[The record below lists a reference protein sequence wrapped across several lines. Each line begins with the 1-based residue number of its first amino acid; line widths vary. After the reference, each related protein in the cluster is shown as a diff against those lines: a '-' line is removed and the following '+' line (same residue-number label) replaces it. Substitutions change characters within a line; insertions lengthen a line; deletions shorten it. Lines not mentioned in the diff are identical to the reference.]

1 MRFNIMRIK
10 TLFIICLSV
19 FLASCSTGYR
29 PLNDSGGYWDER
41 IEPTSNKFNVG
52 YDGNK
57 WHSDPV
63 NRKARVIDLALLR
76 SAEVALENGFKY
88 FIISD
93 SKAYIEK
100 TDLLQGSIPSNTTAS
115 RLQRRNASV
124 TYQVKASFST
134 VNYIDIEKDSLTNN
148 VMQTGEFKGYPLYK
162 ADLVIYTVLKK
173 YNMNNDAISPMI
185 ERYGSVSVPTSN
197 QTIQT
202 IDMVPTNP
210 K

>member
-1 MRFNIMRIK
+1 MRFNKIVVI
-10 TLFIICLSV
+10 FLSI
-19 FLASCSTGYR
+19 FLTSCSTGYR

-41 IEPTSNKFNVG
+41 IESTSNKFKIG

-63 NRKARVIDLALLR
+63 NRKERVIDLALLR

-88 FIISD
+88 FVISD
-93 SKAYIEK
+93 SAAYTEK

-115 RLQRRNASV
+115 RLQRRNTSV

-134 VNYIDIEKDSLTNN
+134 VNYVDIDKDSLTNN
-148 VMQTGEFKGYPLYK
+148 VMQSGEFKGYPLYQ

-185 ERYGSVSVPTSN
+185 ERYGSVSVPTSH
-197 QTIQT
+197 QMIET

>member
-1 MRFNIMRIK
+1 MRFNTIIV
-10 TLFIICLSV
+10 ICLSI

-29 PLNDSGGYWDER
+29 PLNDSGGYWDEK
-41 IEPTSNKFNVG
+41 IESTSNKFKIG

-63 NRKARVIDLALLR
+63 NRKERVIDLALLR

-88 FIISD
+88 FVISD
-93 SKAYIEK
+93 SAAYTEK

-115 RLQRRNASV
+115 RLQRRNTSV

-134 VNYIDIEKDSLTNN
+134 VNYVDIDKDSLTNN
-148 VMQTGEFKGYPLYK
+148 VMQSGEFKGYPLYQ

-185 ERYGSVSVPTSN
+185 ERYGSVSVPASH
-197 QTIQT
+197 QMIET

>member
-1 MRFNIMRIK
+1 MRFNTIIV
-10 TLFIICLSV
+10 ICLSI
-19 FLASCSTGYR
+19 FLSSCSTGYR

-41 IEPTSNKFNVG
+41 IETTSNQFKIG

-63 NRKARVIDLALLR
+63 NRKERVIDLALLR

-88 FIISD
+88 FIIND
-93 SKAYIEK
+93 SSTYTEK

-115 RLQRRNASV
+115 RLQRRNTSV

-134 VNYIDIEKDSLTNN
+134 VNYVDIDKDSLTNN
-148 VMQTGEFKGYPLYK
+148 VMQSGEFKGYPLYQ

-185 ERYGSVSVPTSN
+185 ERYGSVSVPTSH
-197 QTIQT
+197 QMIET

>member
-1 MRFNIMRIK
+1 MRFNTI
-10 TLFIICLSV
+10 FVICLSILLV
-19 FLASCSTGYR
+19 SCSTGYR

-41 IEPTSNKFNVG
+41 IGSTSNRFKIG

-57 WHSDPV
+57 WHSDPI
-63 NRKARVIDLALLR
+63 NRKERVIDLALLR

-93 SKAYIEK
+93 SQAYTE
-100 TDLLQGSIPSNTTAS
+100 TTSLLQGSIPSNTTAS
-115 RLQRRNASV
+115 RLQRRNTSV

-134 VNYIDIEKDSLTNN
+134 VNYVDIDKDSLTNN
-148 VMQTGEFKGYPLYK
+148 VMQTGEFKGYALYK

-173 YNMNNDAISPMI
+173 YNMSNNAVSPMI
-185 ERYGSVSVPTSN
+185 ERYGYVSVPTSH
-197 QTIQT
+197 QTIET

>member
-1 MRFNIMRIK
+1 MRFNKIVVI
-10 TLFIICLSV
+10 FLSI

-29 PLNDSGGYWDER
+29 PLNDSGGYWDEK
-41 IEPTSNKFNVG
+41 IESTSNKFKIG

-63 NRKARVIDLALLR
+63 NRKERVIDLALLR

-88 FIISD
+88 FVISD
-93 SKAYIEK
+93 SAAYTEK

-115 RLQRRNASV
+115 RLQRRNTSV

-134 VNYIDIEKDSLTNN
+134 VNYVDIDKDSLTNN
-148 VMQTGEFKGYPLYK
+148 VMQSGEFKGYPLYQ

-185 ERYGSVSVPTSN
+185 ERYGSVSVPASH
-197 QTIQT
+197 QMIET

>member
-1 MRFNIMRIK
+1 MRIK

-41 IEPTSNKFNVG
+41 IESTSNRFKIG

-63 NRKARVIDLALLR
+63 NRKERVIDLALLR

-93 SKAYIEK
+93 SKAYTEK

-115 RLQRRNASV
+115 RLQRRNTSV
-124 TYQVKASFST
+124 THQVKASFST
-134 VNYIDIEKDSLTNN
+134 VNYVDIDKDSLDTN
-148 VMQTGEFKGYPLYK
+148 VIQTGEFKGYALYK

-173 YNMNNDAISPMI
+173 YNMSNNKLSPNIESYGPISIPSSRQAQAM
-185 ERYGSVSVPTSN
+185 E
-197 QTIQT
+197 TIR
-202 IDMVPTNP
+202 VPTNP

>member
-1 MRFNIMRIK
+1 MRFNKIVVI
-10 TLFIICLSV
+10 FLSI

-29 PLNDSGGYWDER
+29 PLNDSGGYWDEK
-41 IEPTSNKFNVG
+41 IESTSNKFKIG

-63 NRKARVIDLALLR
+63 NRKERVIDLALLR

-88 FIISD
+88 FVISD
-93 SKAYIEK
+93 SAAYTEK

-115 RLQRRNASV
+115 RLQRRNTSV

-134 VNYIDIEKDSLTNN
+134 VNYVDIDKDSLTNN
-148 VMQTGEFKGYPLYK
+148 VIQSGEFKGYPLYQ

-185 ERYGSVSVPTSN
+185 ERYGSVSVPTSH
-197 QTIQT
+197 QMIET

>member
-1 MRFNIMRIK
+1 MRFNKIVVI
-10 TLFIICLSV
+10 FLSI

-41 IEPTSNKFNVG
+41 IESTSNKFKIG

-63 NRKARVIDLALLR
+63 NRKERVIDLALLR

-88 FIISD
+88 FVISD
-93 SKAYIEK
+93 SAAYTEK

-115 RLQRRNASV
+115 RLQRRNTSV

-134 VNYIDIEKDSLTNN
+134 VNYVDIDKDSLTNN
-148 VMQTGEFKGYPLYK
+148 VMQSGEFKGYPLYQ

-185 ERYGSVSVPTSN
+185 ERYGSVSVPTSH
-197 QTIQT
+197 QMIET

>member
-1 MRFNIMRIK
+1 MRFNKIVVI
-10 TLFIICLSV
+10 FLSI

-29 PLNDSGGYWDER
+29 SLNDSGGYWDEK
-41 IEPTSNKFNVG
+41 IESTSNKYKIG

-63 NRKARVIDLALLR
+63 NRKERVIDLALLR

-93 SKAYIEK
+93 SAAYTEK

-115 RLQRRNASV
+115 RLQRRNTSV

-134 VNYIDIEKDSLTNN
+134 VNYVDIDKDSLTNN
-148 VMQTGEFKGYPLYK
+148 VIQSAEFKGFPLYQ

-185 ERYGSVSVPTSN
+185 ERNGSVSVPASH
-197 QTIQT
+197 QMIET

>member
-1 MRFNIMRIK
+1 MRFNKIVVI
-10 TLFIICLSV
+10 FLSI

-41 IEPTSNKFNVG
+41 IESTSNKFKIG

-63 NRKARVIDLALLR
+63 NRKERVIDLALLR

-88 FIISD
+88 FVISD
-93 SKAYIEK
+93 SAAYTEK

-115 RLQRRNASV
+115 RLQRRNTSV

-134 VNYIDIEKDSLTNN
+134 VNYVDIDKDSLTNN
-148 VMQTGEFKGYPLYK
+148 VIQSGEFKGYPLYQ

-185 ERYGSVSVPTSN
+185 ERYGSVSVPTSH
-197 QTIQT
+197 QMIET

>member
-1 MRFNIMRIK
+1 MRFNKIVVI
-10 TLFIICLSV
+10 FLSI

-41 IEPTSNKFNVG
+41 IESTSNKFKIG

-63 NRKARVIDLALLR
+63 NRKERVIDLALLR

-88 FIISD
+88 FVISD
-93 SKAYIEK
+93 SVAYTEK

-115 RLQRRNASV
+115 RLQRRNTSV

-134 VNYIDIEKDSLTNN
+134 VNYVDIDKDSLTNN
-148 VMQTGEFKGYPLYK
+148 VMQSGEFKGYPLYQ

-185 ERYGSVSVPTSN
+185 ERYGSVSVPTSH
-197 QTIQT
+197 QMIET

>member
-1 MRFNIMRIK
+1 MRFNKIVVI
-10 TLFIICLSV
+10 FLSI

-29 PLNDSGGYWDER
+29 SLNDSGGYWDER
-41 IEPTSNKFNVG
+41 IESTSNKFKIG

-63 NRKARVIDLALLR
+63 NRKERVIDLALLR

-93 SKAYIEK
+93 STAYTEK

-115 RLQRRNASV
+115 RLQRRNTSV

-134 VNYIDIEKDSLTNN
+134 VNYVDIDKDSLTNN
-148 VMQTGEFKGYPLYK
+148 VMQSGEFKGYPLYQ

-185 ERYGSVSVPTSN
+185 ERYGSVSVPTSH
-197 QTIQT
+197 QMIET

>member
-1 MRFNIMRIK
+1 MWSK
-10 TLFIICLSV
+10 TLVFLCLSV
-19 FLASCSTGYR
+19 FLASCSTSYR

-41 IEPTSNKFNVG
+41 IESTSNKFKIG

-63 NRKARVIDLALLR
+63 NRKERVIDLALLR
-76 SAEVALENGFKY
+76 SAEIALENGFKY

-93 SKAYIEK
+93 SKAYTEK

-115 RLQRRNASV
+115 RLQRRNTSV

-134 VNYIDIEKDSLTNN
+134 VNYVDIDKDSLTNN
-148 VMQTGEFKGYPLYK
+148 VIQSGEFKGYPLYQ

-185 ERYGSVSVPTSN
+185 ERYGSVSVPTSH
-197 QTIQT
+197 QMIET

>member
-1 MRFNIMRIK
+1 MRFNKIVVI
-10 TLFIICLSV
+10 FLSI

-29 PLNDSGGYWDER
+29 PLNDSGGYWDEK
-41 IEPTSNKFNVG
+41 IESTSNKFKIG

-63 NRKARVIDLALLR
+63 NRKERVIDLALLR

-88 FIISD
+88 FVISD
-93 SKAYIEK
+93 SAAYTEK

-115 RLQRRNASV
+115 RLQRRNTSV

-134 VNYIDIEKDSLTNN
+134 VNYVDIDKDSLTNN
-148 VMQTGEFKGYPLYK
+148 VMQSGEFKGYPLYQ

-185 ERYGSVSVPTSN
+185 ERYGSVSVPTSH
-197 QTIQT
+197 QMIET

>member
-1 MRFNIMRIK
+1 MRFNKIVVI
-10 TLFIICLSV
+10 FLSI

-29 PLNDSGGYWDER
+29 PLNDSGGYWDEK
-41 IEPTSNKFNVG
+41 IESTSNKFKIG

-63 NRKARVIDLALLR
+63 NRKERVIDLALLR

-93 SKAYIEK
+93 STAYTEK

-115 RLQRRNASV
+115 RLQRRNTSV

-134 VNYIDIEKDSLTNN
+134 VNYVDIDKDSLTNN
-148 VMQTGEFKGYPLYK
+148 VMQSGEFKGYPLYQ

-185 ERYGSVSVPTSN
+185 ERYGSVSVPTSH
-197 QTIQT
+197 QMIET

>member
-1 MRFNIMRIK
+1 MRFNTIVV
-10 TLFIICLSV
+10 ICLSILLV
-19 FLASCSTGYR
+19 SCSTGYR

-41 IEPTSNKFNVG
+41 IGSTSNRFKIG

-57 WHSDPV
+57 WHSDPA
-63 NRKARVIDLALLR
+63 NRKERVIDLALLR

-93 SKAYIEK
+93 SQAYTE
-100 TDLLQGSIPSNTTAS
+100 TTSLLQGSIPSNTTAS
-115 RLQRRNASV
+115 RLQRRNTSV

-134 VNYIDIEKDSLTNN
+134 VNYADVDKDSLTNN
-148 VMQTGEFKGYPLYK
+148 VMQTGEFKGYALYK

-173 YNMNNDAISPMI
+173 YNMSNNAVSPMI
-185 ERYGSVSVPTSN
+185 ERYGYVSVPTSN

>member
-1 MRFNIMRIK
+1 MWSK
-10 TLFIICLSV
+10 TLVFLCLSV
-19 FLASCSTGYR
+19 FLASCSTSYR

-41 IEPTSNKFNVG
+41 IESTSNKFKIG

-63 NRKARVIDLALLR
+63 NRKERVIDLALLR

-93 SKAYIEK
+93 SAAYTEK

-115 RLQRRNASV
+115 RLQRRNTSV

-134 VNYIDIEKDSLTNN
+134 VNYVDIDKDSLTNN
-148 VMQTGEFKGYPLYK
+148 VMQTGEYKGYALYK
-162 ADLVIYTVLKK
+162 ADLVIYTVHKK
-173 YNMNNDAISPMI
+173 YNMNNDALSPMA
-185 ERYGSVSVPTSN
+185 ERYGYDSVPTSN

>member
-1 MRFNIMRIK
+1 MRFK
-10 TLFIICLSV
+10 TLLIVCLSI

-29 PLNDSGGYWDER
+29 PLNDSGGYWNER
-41 IEPTSNKFNVG
+41 IESTSNKFKIG

-57 WHSDPV
+57 WHSDPI
-63 NRKARVIDLALLR
+63 NRKERVIDLALLR

-88 FIISD
+88 FIITD
-93 SKAYIEK
+93 SKAYTEK

-115 RLQRRNASV
+115 RLKRRNTSV

-134 VNYIDIEKDSLTNN
+134 VNYVDVDKDSLTNN
-148 VMQTGEFKGYPLYK
+148 VMQTGEFKGYALYK

-173 YNMNNDAISPMI
+173 YNMSNNALSPII
-185 ERYGSVSVPTSN
+185 ERYGSVSAPTSN
-197 QTIQT
+197 QTIET

>member
-1 MRFNIMRIK
+1 MRFNTIVV
-10 TLFIICLSV
+10 LCLSV
-19 FLASCSTGYR
+19 LLVSCSTGYR
-29 PLNDSGGYWDER
+29 PLNDSGGYWDEK
-41 IEPTSNKFNVG
+41 IESTSNRFKIG

-57 WHSDPV
+57 WHSDPI
-63 NRKARVIDLALLR
+63 NRKERVIDLALLR

-93 SKAYIEK
+93 SQAYTE
-100 TDLLQGSIPSNTTAS
+100 TTSLLQGSIPSNTTAS
-115 RLQRRNASV
+115 RLQRRNTSV
-124 TYQVKASFST
+124 TYQVKASFLT
-134 VNYIDIEKDSLTNN
+134 VNYADVDKNSLTNN
-148 VMQTGEFKGYPLYK
+148 VMQTGEFKGYALYK

-173 YNMNNDAISPMI
+173 YNMSNNAVSPMI
-185 ERYGSVSVPTSN
+185 ERYGYVSVPTSN

>member
-1 MRFNIMRIK
+1 MRFNTIVVM
-10 TLFIICLSV
+10 CLSV
-19 FLASCSTGYR
+19 FLVSCSTNYR

-41 IEPTSNKFNVG
+41 IESTSNRFKIG

-57 WHSDPV
+57 WHSDPI
-63 NRKARVIDLALLR
+63 NRKERVIDLALLR

-93 SKAYIEK
+93 SSAYTEK

-115 RLQRRNASV
+115 RLQRRNTSV
-124 TYQVKASFST
+124 TYQIKASFST
-134 VNYIDIEKDSLTNN
+134 VNYIDIDKDSLTNN
-148 VMQTGEFKGYPLYK
+148 VMQTGDFKGYALYK

-173 YNMNNDAISPMI
+173 YNMSNDALSPMI
-185 ERYGSVSVPTSN
+185 EKYESVSVPKSN
-197 QTIQT
+197 QT
-202 IDMVPTNP
+202 TNAWDRFPAKP

>member
-1 MRFNIMRIK
+1 MPFNKIVVI
-10 TLFIICLSV
+10 FLSI

-41 IEPTSNKFNVG
+41 IESTSNKFKIG

-63 NRKARVIDLALLR
+63 NRKERVIDLALLR

-88 FIISD
+88 FIVSD
-93 SKAYIEK
+93 STAYTEK

-115 RLQRRNASV
+115 RLQRRNTSV

-134 VNYIDIEKDSLTNN
+134 VNYVDIDKDSLTNN
-148 VMQTGEFKGYPLYK
+148 VMQSGEFKGYPLYQ

-185 ERYGSVSVPTSN
+185 ERYGSVSVPTSH
-197 QTIQT
+197 QMIET

>member
-1 MRFNIMRIK
+1 MRFNKIVVI
-10 TLFIICLSV
+10 FLSI
-19 FLASCSTGYR
+19 FLASCSTGYW

-41 IEPTSNKFNVG
+41 IETTSNRFKIG

-63 NRKARVIDLALLR
+63 NRKERVIDLALLR

-88 FIISD
+88 FVISD
-93 SKAYIEK
+93 SAAYTEK

-115 RLQRRNASV
+115 RLQRRNTSV

-134 VNYIDIEKDSLTNN
+134 VNYVDIDKDSLTNN
-148 VMQTGEFKGYPLYK
+148 VMQSGEFKGYPLYQ

-185 ERYGSVSVPTSN
+185 ERYGSVSVPTSH
-197 QTIQT
+197 QMIET

>member
-1 MRFNIMRIK
+1 MRFNTIVV
-10 TLFIICLSV
+10 ICLTI
-19 FLASCSTGYR
+19 LLISCSTGYR

-41 IEPTSNKFNVG
+41 IESTSNRFKIG

-57 WHSDPV
+57 WHSDPA
-63 NRKARVIDLALLR
+63 NRKERVIDLALLR

-93 SKAYIEK
+93 SQASTE
-100 TDLLQGSIPSNTTAS
+100 TTSLLQGSIPSNTTAS
-115 RLQRRNASV
+115 RLQRRNTSV

-134 VNYIDIEKDSLTNN
+134 VNYADVDKDSLTNN
-148 VMQTGEFKGYPLYK
+148 VMQTGEFKGYALYK

-173 YNMNNDAISPMI
+173 YNMSNNAVSPMI
-185 ERYGSVSVPTSN
+185 ERYGYVSVPTSH
-197 QTIQT
+197 QTIET
-202 IDMVPTNP
+202 IDRVPTNP

>member
-1 MRFNIMRIK
+1 MRFNKIVVI
-10 TLFIICLSV
+10 FLSI

-41 IEPTSNKFNVG
+41 IETTSNRFKIG

-63 NRKARVIDLALLR
+63 NRKERVIDLALLR

-93 SKAYIEK
+93 STAYTEK

-115 RLQRRNASV
+115 RLQRRNTSV

-134 VNYIDIEKDSLTNN
+134 VNYVDIDKDSLTNN
-148 VMQTGEFKGYPLYK
+148 VMQSGEFKGYPLYQ

-185 ERYGSVSVPTSN
+185 ERYGSVSVPTSH
-197 QTIQT
+197 QMIET

>member
-1 MRFNIMRIK
+1 MRFNKIVVI
-10 TLFIICLSV
+10 FLSI

-29 PLNDSGGYWDER
+29 PLNDSGGYWDEI
-41 IEPTSNKFNVG
+41 IESTPNRFKIG

-63 NRKARVIDLALLR
+63 NRKERVIDLALLR

-88 FIISD
+88 FVISD
-93 SKAYIEK
+93 SAAYTEK

-115 RLQRRNASV
+115 RLQRRNTSV

-134 VNYIDIEKDSLTNN
+134 VNYVDIDKDSLTNN
-148 VMQTGEFKGYPLYK
+148 VIQSGEFKGYPLYQ

-185 ERYGSVSVPTSN
+185 ERYGSVSVPTSH
-197 QTIQT
+197 QMIET

>member
-1 MRFNIMRIK
+1 MRFK
-10 TLFIICLSV
+10 TLLIVCLSI

-29 PLNDSGGYWDER
+29 PLNDSGGYWNER
-41 IEPTSNKFNVG
+41 IESTSNKFKIG

-57 WHSDPV
+57 WQSDTI
-63 NRKARVIDLALLR
+63 NRKERVIDLALLR

-88 FIISD
+88 FIITD
-93 SKAYIEK
+93 SKAYTEK

-115 RLQRRNASV
+115 RLQRRNTSV

-134 VNYIDIEKDSLTNN
+134 VNYVDVDKDSLTNN
-148 VMQTGEFKGYPLYK
+148 VMQTGEFKGYALYK

-173 YNMNNDAISPMI
+173 YNMSNKALSPII

-197 QTIQT
+197 QTIET

>member
-1 MRFNIMRIK
+1 MRFNTIVVI
-10 TLFIICLSV
+10 FLSI

-41 IEPTSNKFNVG
+41 IETTSNRFKIG

-63 NRKARVIDLALLR
+63 NRKERVIDLALLR

-88 FIISD
+88 FIVSD
-93 SKAYIEK
+93 STAYTEK

-115 RLQRRNASV
+115 RLQRRNTSV

-134 VNYIDIEKDSLTNN
+134 VNYVDIDKDSLTNN
-148 VMQTGEFKGYPLYK
+148 VMQSGEFKGYPLYQ

-173 YNMNNDAISPMI
+173 YNMNNDAISPTI
-185 ERYGSVSVPTSN
+185 ERYGSVSVPTSH
-197 QTIQT
+197 QTIEP

>member
-1 MRFNIMRIK
+1 MRFNTIIV
-10 TLFIICLSV
+10 ICLSI

-29 PLNDSGGYWDER
+29 PLNDSGGYWDEK
-41 IEPTSNKFNVG
+41 IESTSNKFKIG

-63 NRKARVIDLALLR
+63 NRKERVIDLALLR

-93 SKAYIEK
+93 SAAYTEK

-115 RLQRRNASV
+115 RLQRRNTSV

-134 VNYIDIEKDSLTNN
+134 VNYVDIDKDSLTNN
-148 VMQTGEFKGYPLYK
+148 VMQSGEFKGYPLYQ

-185 ERYGSVSVPTSN
+185 ERYGSVSVPTSH
-197 QTIQT
+197 QMIET

>member
-1 MRFNIMRIK
+1 MRFNKIVVI
-10 TLFIICLSV
+10 FLSI

-41 IEPTSNKFNVG
+41 IESTSNKFKIG

-63 NRKARVIDLALLR
+63 NRKERVIDLALLR

-88 FIISD
+88 FVISD
-93 SKAYIEK
+93 SAAYTEK

-115 RLQRRNASV
+115 RLQRRNTSV

-134 VNYIDIEKDSLTNN
+134 VNYADIDQDLQINN
-148 VMQTGEFKGYPLYK
+148 VMQAGEFKGYALYK
-162 ADLVIYTVLKK
+162 ADLVAYTILKK
-173 YNMNNDAISPMI
+173 YNMHKDAISPMI
-185 ERYGSVSVPTSN
+185 ERYGSVSVPTSH
-197 QTIQT
+197 QMIET